1 MADNKSMIEHF
12 RQLLEE
18 GEVPSDPFQDA
29 VDRAT
34 AGPTDAEKARMRLSW
49 NNSIMMRYGGD
60 DAMRTRM
67 LRRRMVRSLNGRR

>member
-34 AGPTDAEKARMRLSW
+34 AGPSDDDRMRLSW